1 MMNYE
6 PATEAQFSL
15 SRAGRTG
22 FSINKDILRFLVRE
36 EGTEGGDI
44 TPHFWPPLPPLPPN
58 KLEDDPQRGCKMD
71 YQLIAAV
78 ENIELGWSTWDF
90 QAADLLFR
98 VISQMIDVFEKLII
112 ALSRVVER
120 KI

>member
-1 MMNYE
+1 
-6 PATEAQFSL
+6 
-15 SRAGRTG
+15 
-22 FSINKDILRFLVRE
+22 
-36 EGTEGGDI
+36 
-44 TPHFWPPLPPLPPN
+44 
-58 KLEDDPQRGCKMD
+58 MD